1 MKTIIIGGGASGLAC
16 AIRIKQSDPSHQ
28 VTILE
33 HLDTVGKKILA
44 TGNGRCNITN
54 KNAMH
59 YQITKEFF
67 NSIGLIMREDDEGR
81 MYPYSNQATSV
92 LDILKL
98 SCTNLGVKI
107 ICNCSVE
114 NIAHTG
120 NIYNVYTNQGT
131 FECENLILA
140 TGGKSQKALGSDGS
154 GYQLAKSLGHSIT
167 PLSPALV
174 QLKSSSR
181 HCRALKG
188 LRTKCNLK
196 IEINGQTAGE
206 EYGELLFAEYGI
218 SGIVVMNIA
227 QLVDDNRLRNGDDKV
242 IASID
247 FVPDM
252 SKEDII
258 EHYNKFGSL
267 MGILPER
274 LCSILKKQS
283 NGDIEK
289 EAQYVKSWR
298 IIITGTKGYDF
309 AQITKGGVRNTE
321 LDENYQ
327 SILNKNLY
335 IIGELTDNQFC
346 CGGYNLDFAF
356 SSGVIAA
363 DNIVKEC
370 K

>member
-1 MKTIIIGGGASGLAC
+1 MRTTIIGGGACGLAC
-16 AIRIKQSDPSHQ
+16 AIRIKQNDPSHQ

-59 YQITKEFF
+59 YEITKEFF

-81 MYPYSNQATSV
+81 MYPYSNQAVSV
-92 LDILKL
+92 LDILK
-98 SCTNLGVKI
+98 STCDKLGVQT
-107 ICNCSVE
+107 ICNCTTESIE
-114 NIAHTG
+114 HNG
-120 NIYNVYTNQGT
+120 DIYNVYTNQGT
-131 FECENLILA
+131 FNSENLVLA

-154 GYQLAKSLGHSIT
+154 GYKLAKTLGHSIT

-196 IEINGQTAGE
+196 IEINGQSVGE
-206 EYGELLFAEYGI
+206 EYGELLFADYGI

-227 QLVDDNRLRNGDDKV
+227 QLVDDNRLKNGEDKV
-242 IASID
+242 IACID

-252 SKEDII
+252 TKEDII
-258 EHYNKFGSL
+258 EHYHKFGNL
-267 MGILPER
+267 MGILPEK
-274 LCSILKKQS
+274 LCAILKKQS

-309 AQITKGGVRNTE
+309 AQITKGGVNNNE
-321 LDENYQ
+321 LDENFQ

-363 DNIVKEC
+363 NDIVKEC